1 MHELSNKPRM
11 MSIPKIGWY
20 NRFSIILNPSQDYS
34 MTLPN
39 QTTIKNEISLNAQ
52 VEALLFV
59 APGAVSINQIA
70 TALGTTNRTIEVALS
85 ELEQEFAMRGIRL
98 QRHGGRIQMT
108 SAPEAAEAIETFLG
122 LEATSRLSSAALEAL
137 AIIAYQQ
144 PVTRPQVDSIRGVN
158 SDGVMKNLLHKGL
171 IQEVGRAEGPGRPIL
186 YSTTPEFLGHF
197 GLTSLEELPPLN
209 LEELTQPKTETEE
222 NNNLLKD

>member
-1 MHELSNKPRM
+1 MTN
-11 MSIPKIGWY
+11 
-20 NRFSIILNPSQDYS
+20 LNPA
-34 MTLPN
+34 TP
-39 QTTIKNEISLNAQ
+39 KNDISLTGQ
-52 VEALLFV
+52 IEALLFV
-59 APGAVSINQIA
+59 APGAVGISQLA
-70 TALGTTNRTIEVALS
+70 AALGVTNRAIEKSLT
-85 ELEQEFAMRGIRL
+85 ELEQEYKERGVRL

-144 PVTRPQVDSIRGVN
+144 PVTRPQVDAVRGVN

-197 GLTSLEELPPLN
+197 GLASLEELPPLN
-209 LEELTQPKTETEE
+209 LEELIKPTEE
-222 NNNLLKD
+222 NKEANNLLKE